1 MGPRSGRRMQD
12 EIQHMGSIIKDMKY
26 LLAHRILLFSWQSY
40 EVWIIISKL
49 NMVKLSSREGNLPK
63 IIAVCR
69 QRQVLKPCL
78 CGITIYSITI
88 YALFVESPTSSSIS
102 LIEYITTGQP
112 TIPQSYCLSG
122 CDSELTVLWFYG
134 EGVVQS
140 EARSI
145 HLCEARKG

>member
-1 MGPRSGRRMQD
+1 
-12 EIQHMGSIIKDMKY
+12 MGSIQH
-26 LLAHRILLFSWQSY
+26 LSWNIFQPTESYSVFTESY

-78 CGITIYSITI
+78 CGITIYSITM

-102 LIEYITTGQP
+102 VIEYIITGQP

-122 CDSELTVLWFYG
+122 CDSELTVLCLYG
-134 EGVVQS
+134 KEVVQS

-145 HLCEARKG
+145 HLCEARRFNLSKRSQC

>member
-1 MGPRSGRRMQD
+1 
-12 EIQHMGSIIKDMKY
+12 MGSIQH
-26 LLAHRILLFSWQSY
+26 LSWNIFQPTESYSVFTESY

-63 IIAVCR
+63 ITAVCR

-78 CGITIYSITI
+78 CGITIYSITM

-102 LIEYITTGQP
+102 VIEYIITGQP

-122 CDSELTVLWFYG
+122 CDSELTVLCFYG
-134 EGVVQS
+134 KEVVQS

-145 HLCEARKG
+145 HLCEARRLNLSRRSQC